1 MAAVTGQRPPL
12 AAKAWIRSAVRA
24 AMAWMVSDVFTAPDV
39 GKTEP
44 SQMKRLGMPCARPS
58 PSTIFPRARSDE
70 RPGN

>member
-24 AMAWMVSDVFTAPDV
+24 AMAWMVSDGFTAPDV

-44 SQMKRLGMPCARPS
+44 SQMKRYAVR
-58 PSTIFPRARSDE
+58 STVSVDHLSARSI
-70 RPGN
+70 RRAAG